1 MNQSDNKPKNWVR
14 LFWKYYFI
22 TAGVFI
28 LFLLMLNWG
37 WIGDMPDL
45 NDIENPTASLAS
57 QVYAQ
62 DATPMG
68 KFYLEDRISVK
79 YRDIS
84 PYLLQALVATE
95 DKRFYDHYGIDG
107 EGLLRAVAFLG
118 SQGGAST
125 ITMQTAKNLFTDNWS
140 TKSKLLRFIQKIKES
155 IIAVKLERNFK
166 KQ

>member
-1 MNQSDNKPKNWVR
+1 MSQKTDQSTGRTRK
-14 LFWKYYFI
+14 FWKWYFI
-22 TAGVFI
+22 SAGVFM
-28 LFLLMLNWG
+28 LFLLLLNFG

-45 NDIENPTASLAS
+45 DDIENPTASLAS

-62 DATPMG
+62 DGTPMG

-79 YRDIS
+79 YRDLS
-84 PYLLQALVATE
+84 PYLIQALVATE
-95 DKRFYDHYGIDG
+95 DKRFYDHYGVDG

-140 TKSKLLRFIQKIKES
+140 TKNKVLRVIQKIKEIS
-155 IIAVKLERNFK
+155 T
-166 KQ
+166 